1 MSSLITLY
9 IYQIPVLIYFS
20 SLTDIPLLIA
30 TERNT
35 FDHQKCICFL
45 INLNRKKNKPHVLFY
60 NISFYLYLGLISI
73 TAVVVVVVLVLLAS
87 VSELAHMTNL

>member
-1 MSSLITLY
+1 MYLFFNKFK
-9 IYQIPVLIYFS
+9 Q
-20 SLTDIPLLIA
+20 
-30 TERNT
+30 
-35 FDHQKCICFL
+35 
-45 INLNRKKNKPHVLFY
+45 KKNKPHVLFY